1 MRVPRGRVVQAL
13 TSGLDI
19 LAGTLGGVASGKQR
33 RRPQQGGD
41 GKGEGEFS
49 AHPAD
54 SFSELYGSN
63 AGTALIRQRNS
74 WPIMAPTRRVPSQSS
89 VLTRMSFPRQGI
101 TAR

>member
-41 GKGEGEFS
+41 GKGEGEFLRILRIPFLNS
-49 AHPAD
+49 MARTPA
-54 SFSELYGSN
+54 
-63 AGTALIRQRNS
+63 
-74 WPIMAPTRRVPSQSS
+74 RR
-89 VLTRMSFPRQGI
+89 
-101 TAR
+101 